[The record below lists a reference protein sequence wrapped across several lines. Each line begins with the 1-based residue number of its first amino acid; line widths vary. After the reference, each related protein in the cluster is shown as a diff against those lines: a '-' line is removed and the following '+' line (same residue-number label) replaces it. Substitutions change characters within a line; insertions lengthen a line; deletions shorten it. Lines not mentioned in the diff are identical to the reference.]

1 MVQHEQLFHTFVA
14 DAVLAGQ
21 DQRMG
26 EELLADWADQL
37 PLYVL
42 DRDLMMAKGYLNKL
56 DLFFNIL
63 EAFSDSASAVRYTE
77 QDKNNLET
85 KKVNRKTE
93 IASQLRRIQLSLI
106 PRQLL

>member
-42 DRDLMMAKGYLNKL
+42 DRDLMMEKGYLNKL
-56 DLFFNIL
+56 DFFNI
-63 EAFSDSASAVRYTE
+63 
-77 QDKNNLET
+77 
-85 KKVNRKTE
+85 
-93 IASQLRRIQLSLI
+93 
-106 PRQLL
+106 